1 MPPDAPGYD
10 HAGSFGRHA
19 AAYVRHRPTYPDAL
33 FDWIAAAAPARGLA
47 VDVATG
53 GGQAALALAER
64 FDRVIA
70 IDQSPEL
77 LATVPA
83 HSRLTTVAGPAE
95 GLDVSALAPGG
106 ADVVMVAQALHWFAT
121 DSFWERVR
129 VTTRH
134 GGLFVAVGYAW
145 FTVAPEIDAVLGAF
159 VEALAPHWSQRNR
172 LLFDGYRTLAIPFE
186 EIEAPSFALTV
197 TWRRAELLAYLGT
210 WSAVTALQSAGH
222 DVLAELGPRL
232 AAAWP
237 DDAPRSITMPLC
249 LRAFRVDRSA
259 KVDPARFVR
268 AHTRLAAP
276 PLVPEARLYLADEVT
291 PLWRATEAVLGEAG
305 LEPPFWAFAWPG
317 SQAMAR
323 WILDH
328 PEEVRGRT
336 VLDIGAG
343 AGLASIAAAWA
354 GARVT
359 ANDIDPLAIVAA
371 RLNAEENTVNLVFVE
386 GDLLDTDVAAEIVL
400 VGDLCYERT
409 LSERLLA
416 WLRRLAQTRRVI
428 LAEPGRAFAPRE
440 GFRTLAT
447 YVVPT
452 LFDLENKTERT
463 VVLLEIE
470 A

>member
-1 MPPDAPGYD
+1 MPPEPPGYD

-19 AAYVRHRPTYPDAL
+19 AAYARHRPTYPDAL
-33 FDWIAAAAPARGLA
+33 FDWIASVAPARGLA

-53 GGQAALALAER
+53 AGQAALALAER
-64 FDRVIA
+64 FDRVVA
-70 IDQSPEL
+70 TDQSPEL
-77 LATVPA
+77 LAAIPA
-83 HSRLTTVAGPAE
+83 HPRLTTMAGPAE
-95 GLDVSALAPGG
+95 ALDLSAVAPGG
-106 ADVVMVAQALHWFAT
+106 ADVVVVAQALHWFAT
-121 DSFWERVR
+121 DAFWERVR
-129 VTTRH
+129 VSTRH
-134 GGLFVAVGYAW
+134 GGVFVAVGYGW
-145 FTVAPEIDAVLGAF
+145 FTIAPEIDAVVATL
-159 VEALAPHWSQRNR
+159 VEALAPHWSARNR
-172 LLFDGYRTLAIPFE
+172 LLFDGYRTIDVPFD
-186 EIEAPSFALTV
+186 EIDAPSLDLTV
-197 TWRRAELLAYLGT
+197 TWTRTQLLAYLGT
-210 WSAVTALQSAGH
+210 WSAVTSLQSAGQ
-222 DVLAELGPRL
+222 DVIAELAPRL
-232 AAAWP
+232 AAVWP
-237 DDAPRSITMPLC
+237 DDAPRTITMPLA
-249 LRAFRVDRSA
+249 LRAFRVDRTA

-268 AHTRLAAP
+268 AHTRLVAP
-276 PLVPEARLYLADEVT
+276 PLVPEVRLHLADEVT
-291 PLWRATEAVLGEAG
+291 PLWQATEAVLGEAG

-354 GARVT
+354 GARAT
-359 ANDIDPLAIVAA
+359 ANDVDPMAIVAA
-371 RLNAEENTVNLVFVE
+371 RLNAEENAADVAFVE
-386 GDLLDTDVAAEIVL
+386 GDLLGTDVAAEIVI

-416 WLRRLAQTRRVI
+416 WLRHLALTRRVI
-428 LAEPGRAFAPRE
+428 LAEPGRAFAPRA

-470 A
+470 P